1 MNCPNC
7 NNPLVPGQKFC
18 DACGF
23 ELPTGVELQT
33 ETTKP
38 IEAPTEPTVVYGDP
52 AQPNQQYSAPEQ
64 SAPEYGSG
72 EYPPY
77 PNQTGAPAPE
87 YGPSEYP
94 PYPNQTGAPAPEY
107 GPSEYPPY
115 QANPAQPPYQD
126 PYNAQAQPYGGGSQP
141 PKKKNNMP
149 LIIVIIVLAVL
160 LVAGGIVAAILLLN
174 NKGDKGSDSS
184 SSAEV
189 TSSGVIDESSSNQ
202 DSDSSDDDS
211 SSKRESSSRASS
223 RYSSRESSRVDSDSN
238 KLYNDSGVLVA
249 DDPSINVNDTTTQF
263 LLKSVESTIASQMSQ
278 INSSAGE
285 YLTAREYVKGNTL
298 VMEIKFKPSVSETEK
313 SAFLSG
319 FNKSLSSSMPGLDS
333 LKEKGIT
340 VAMVIAIHNSDGS
353 LYYSKVFS

>member
-7 NNPLVPGQKFC
+7 NKQLNPNQKFC
-18 DACGF
+18 DSCGF
-23 ELPTGVELQT
+23 AIVPDPLNAKNTQRIFDTPNNNAPDAPGYGSGVYPSYQ
-33 ETTKP
+33 
-38 IEAPTEPTVVYGDP
+38 AAP
-52 AQPNQQYSAPEQ
+52 AQPQYQE
-64 SAPEYGSG
+64 
-72 EYPPY
+72 PY
-77 PNQTGAPAPE
+77 
-87 YGPSEYP
+87 Y
-94 PYPNQTGAPAPEY
+94 
-107 GPSEYPPY
+107 
-115 QANPAQPPYQD
+115 AQP
-126 PYNAQAQPYGGGSQP
+126 QPYGGGPQP
-141 PKKKNNMP
+141 PEKKNNMP
-149 LIIVIIVLAVL
+149 LIIIIIVLAVL

-223 RYSSRESSRVDSDSN
+223 RYSSRESSQYSSRESSRYSSRESSRYSSRESSRYSSRESSRVDSDSN

-249 DDPSINVNDTTTQF
+249 DDPSINVNDTTTQL